1 MAEEQQVQDSD
12 ITQSF
17 RQVYTHIVQNVTL
30 SLSENTDS
38 TVLAR
43 ISDEINEYHGLFL
56 QVSMI
61 ILPVLIRHNNISH
74 IVCTASV

>member
-1 MAEEQQVQDSD
+1 MAEEQQVQNSD

-61 ILPVLIRHNNISH
+61 ILPVLIWHNNISH

>member
-1 MAEEQQVQDSD
+1 MAEEQLQSSD
-12 ITQSF
+12 ITQAF

-43 ISDEINEYHGLFL
+43 ISDEINEYHSLFL

-61 ILPVLIRHNNISH
+61 ILLI
-74 IVCTASV
+74 

>member
-1 MAEEQQVQDSD
+1 MAEEQQLHDND
-12 ITQSF
+12 ITQAF
-17 RQVYTHIVQNVTL
+17 WQVYTHIVQNVTL

-43 ISDEINEYHGLFL
+43 ISDEINEYHSLFL

-61 ILPVLIRHNNISH
+61 LLVIWHTNNIPH

>member
-1 MAEEQQVQDSD
+1 MAEEQSLQRSD
-12 ITQSF
+12 ITQAF
-17 RQVYTHIVQNVTL
+17 RQVYTHIEQNVTL

-56 QVSMI
+56 QVSTI
-61 ILPVLIRHNNISH
+61 ILLIWHNNISH
-74 IVCTASV
+74 IVWTAGVQ